1 VRVEY
6 NTIRLHAGVGDV
18 TPDDE
23 HHGPATCS
31 ARPGATHW
39 PEHATNASPTARTE
53 QEKTTMT
60 AHQTWLAISPAQHL
74 KESDAPQ
81 ERHLGSPAER
91 WQKDGVIHRGTRSRY
106 AS

>member
-1 VRVEY
+1 
-6 NTIRLHAGVGDV
+6 
-18 TPDDE
+18 
-23 HHGPATCS
+23 
-31 ARPGATHW
+31 
-39 PEHATNASPTARTE
+39 
-53 QEKTTMT
+53 MT